1 MDAGRGRKYCTRG
14 LEGHSR
20 LGSISKK
27 RNRSTAIAAVLTEQS
42 QQWIEDIVDE
52 EAIAG
57 VYQRTTSS
65 CQMWAQVK
73 GNQDRQAADAVLF
86 KEEEEEEEEECTK
99 EEVPKSLL
107 PILQKSEERSSKR
120 APTRRSSKVVD
131 SVNNMSAQCSRSAR
145 FIGVS

>member
-1 MDAGRGRKYCTRG
+1 M
-14 LEGHSR
+14 
-20 LGSISKK
+20 
-27 RNRSTAIAAVLTEQS
+27 LTEQS

-86 KEEEEEEEEECTK
+86 KEEEEEECTK